1 MALFFARNWRANLQ
15 QHCSGTEPGQINLY
29 IYVMF
34 LQICTSTVPALCNF
48 MDPLIRQSKYALSLK
63 SLKMWIFA
71 KQFFKLG
78 KAIEDKDEFLQKTI
92 TTTNKQKLGRSLG
105 PIPGGGKSET

>member
-1 MALFFARNWRANLQ
+1 MKAKNKGSSKTNITLTLNPKTSRSDSNRSSKYGTFFARNWRANLQ

-78 KAIEDKDEFLQKTI
+78 KAI
-92 TTTNKQKLGRSLG
+92 
-105 PIPGGGKSET
+105 

>member
-1 MALFFARNWRANLQ
+1 
-15 QHCSGTEPGQINLY
+15 
-29 IYVMF
+29 
-34 LQICTSTVPALCNF
+34 

-78 KAIEDKDEFLQKTI
+78 KAIEDKEEFLQKTI
-92 TTTNKQKLGRSLG
+92 TTTNKQKLGRILG
-105 PIPGGGKSET
+105 PIPDGGKSETWISHQSINRESIDAVSIFYHIIS